1 MSVAQA
7 RGLCSA
13 DRLKTK
19 WESTFWSGGS
29 SRTWCAVPGVSDE
42 EYSWPMWVARDTII
56 FLRKV
61 QGDDDQVARLMI
73 GDVQKGTARELCE
86 GVNIWDV
93 PSVNA
98 ERTEAAVM
106 AFVGGAEEDAS
117 TGDAYNWQVVSVN
130 LKTGEKRILTD
141 EPLGAGLS
149 AYNPKANKI
158 AYMTPPDFECDFA
171 TYRIL
176 DLDSGVTMM
185 IHRGAEEQL
194 LATALQLEEDGDFER
209 AVAAYDRLVKQYPDS
224 RFAEAA
230 GLYAFVLRL
239 RYPELGLEP
248 VLSALPH
255 MNLDELRPRGTR
267 PCHNACW
274 MRSHRILPGTN
285 RPLKHKRGWVKPL
298 AAPFGAGGGR
308 GDSVLGAGAF
318 AGQLDKAHL
327 LPHEAIDPHGRQG
340 DEVEEVQHDGRGLC
354 LVGARL
360 WTEDQDGQDD
370 GDVKLPDQSRGA
382 GHAHE
387 YRQQGLHHEGAV
399 PGGLDVECE
408 EQEQGRHEEH
418 GPRNEAESHGLG
430 HVRGRAED
438 VETRGEMLEDL
449 TDAAGQAR

>member
-1 MSVAQA
+1 MMKRHAWVLVVATLLLSLTGCWERLSWSPNGRYLAFIGPDDGAIWLWDTREGEASPLEGDALQNVWHCQFFSNRGLVYFPQREGGSDKWDLWLCRGRERRTELVAVNSSPSQCCVSADGKYLYYITHDESGGTPARYVLTA
-7 RGLCSA
+7 RGLGPFGGT
-13 DRLKTK
+13 KTVY
-19 WESTFWSGGS
+19 ESEKEFGYPNVSRSGSRIVFCGQVEDKVGIHVLERGS

-255 MNLDELRPRGTR
+255 MNLDELRPRER
-267 PCHNACW
+267 
-274 MRSHRILPGTN
+274 
-285 RPLKHKRGWVKPL
+285 VL
-298 AAPFGAGGGR
+298 AQR
-308 GDSVLGAGAF
+308 
-318 AGQLDKAHL
+318 L
-327 LPHEAIDPHGRQG
+327 L
-340 DEVEEVQHDGRGLC
+340 DEV
-354 LVGARL
+354 A
-360 WTEDQDGQDD
+360 QDSSG
-370 GDVKLPDQSRGA
+370 
-382 GHAHE
+382 
-387 YRQQGLHHEGAV
+387 
-399 PGGLDVECE
+399 
-408 EQEQGRHEEH
+408 
-418 GPRNEAESHGLG
+418 N
-430 HVRGRAED
+430 
-438 VETRGEMLEDL
+438 
-449 TDAAGQAR
+449 